1 MSTLLLGVWSGDKA
15 NHECA
20 YYSMANAVMRTCLTM
35 TMAGWAGER
44 DPLEQQTLTSHMT
57 HQDIKVIS
65 EVGLLLGNQ

>member
-1 MSTLLLGVWSGDKA
+1 MSTLLLGVWSGDEA
-15 NHECA
+15 NHD
-20 YYSMANAVMRTCLTM
+20 YSMANAVMRTCLTM

-65 EVGLLLGNQ
+65 TCTIGLLLGNL